1 MKAEIVSIGTEL
13 LMGEITDTNA
23 TYLTNQLT
31 AFGMETTHVTQVRD
45 DLDEIVD
52 ILSLAWNRSKIIV
65 VTGGLGPTHD
75 DLTRD
80 AIAKLFNEELY
91 RDPNIENHIKQFL
104 SNRTGRTPASINL
117 RQADIIPSAQPILNT
132 AGTAPGLL
140 IQSDEKVLLSMPG
153 VPHEMEKMWQE
164 AGSTIMANANTNL
177 AIKTRTIK
185 TFGLS
190 ESAVSDLIPEILSEK
205 DPYTGIYAKPDGIH
219 LRIISMAPSSE
230 EANEKLINIQQ
241 AIVHSLKEFIWGWDE
256 DTPAGVLGALLTN
269 KGATIATME
278 SMTGGLIG
286 STITDV
292 PGSSAY
298 YKGGFIT
305 YETQAKTNLGVS
317 QNDIHT
323 YGVVSP
329 QVALSMAKRTIELTN
344 ADVGISITGSA
355 GPTAAEKEEPGT
367 YYIGIQYKDK
377 GTAINGTFR
386 SDRLAVKLRATT
398 HAIIETVKLLNSV

>member
-329 QVALSMAKRTIELTN
+329 QVALSMAKRTIELTK

-355 GPTAAEKEEPGT
+355 GPTAAEKE
-367 YYIGIQYKDK
+367 
-377 GTAINGTFR
+377 
-386 SDRLAVKLRATT
+386 
-398 HAIIETVKLLNSV
+398 